1 MRKIIHLGN
10 YFCDIK
16 KQSGRIMQYECI
28 CKNFKLILELTL
40 VLVILVAPSFTS
52 LSLTMAQAQ
61 QAKQVTLTAIVAEP
75 KDRWDTLFATALAKL
90 REKHP
95 DMTINIDYRVLPY
108 DDTKKQILTAMA
120 GKTPIDLISVDQ
132 IWLGSFAEGG
142 FLSDLTDLSHSWNRS
157 SDWFKTNWDGG
168 IYKNKVYGIWAW
180 TDVRSMWYWKDL
192 LNQSGVSP
200 NSLKTWN
207 GYIEAAKKIENSTKG
222 QGIQAMHLVGAS
234 HSPDMWYP
242 YLWMLGGEIVKQ
254 KSGHPVKGTYWF
266 PTYNSTEGVKA
277 LEFLRD
283 QVKAGIKPQINHFW
297 GQEFA
302 DKKFAVMLEGS
313 WLLGHFPT
321 SEWKGLD
328 KKVGMIPM
336 FPVPKERDTSATMM
350 GGWMLGIPTYSS
362 NKALSWEL
370 LTIMLQPDVLAP
382 MLQKYGYLPTQKPI
396 AEGAYSA
403 SLNSTIPYYKE
414 LISMINIGHSR
425 PSIAEYPQIA
435 DNIKQAIDEVY
446 LGVKEPKQALDDAA
460 KKSAEVLGWS

>member
-1 MRKIIHLGN
+1 MLTGMLEDQGDPERWNTLIPPAIQELRQRHADLDIQMNYTTYPYNEMR
-10 YFCDIK
+10 
-16 KQSGRIMQYECI
+16 Q
-28 CKNFKLILELTL
+28 KLMSAVEN
-40 VLVILVAPSFTS
+40 
-52 LSLTMAQAQ
+52 Q
-61 QAKQVTLTAIVAEP
+61 
-75 KDRWDTLFATALAKL
+75 
-90 REKHP
+90 
-95 DMTINIDYRVLPY
+95 
-108 DDTKKQILTAMA
+108 TK
-120 GKTPIDLISVDQ
+120 IDLITLDQ
-132 IWLGSFAEGG
+132 IWLGEFAEKG
-142 FLSDLTDLSHSWNRS
+142 LLTDLTNFTKSWGRQN
-157 SDWFKTNWDGG
+157 DWYQESWDGG
-168 IYKNKVYGIWAW
+168 FYKNKMYAIWAW
-180 TDVRSMWYWKDL
+180 TDIRGLWYWKDML
-192 LNQSGVSP
+192 HQAGVDA
-200 NSLKTWN
+200 NSLKTWD
-207 GYIEAAKKIENSTKG
+207 GYIQAAKKLNAVLRP
-222 QGIQAMHLVGAS
+222 QGIEGIHLTGAS

-336 FPVPKERDTSATMM
+336 FPVPKEGDTSATMM
-350 GGWMLGIPTYSS
+350 GGWMLGIPTTSS

-403 SLNSTIPYYKE
+403 SLNSTIPYYKQ